1 MTRRHTRAANSS
13 AVECFKG
20 SIAQSS
26 SGIEKNEESSQT
38 ISTFFLLR
46 VIARASARHGH
57 KKRSFS
63 CSQTLLVAFFTSPKS
78 KT

>member
-1 MTRRHTRAANSS
+1 MTRRHTSAASSS
-13 AVECFKG
+13 AVECFSG
-20 SIAQSS
+20 NIAQSA
-26 SGIEKNEESSQT
+26 SGIEKNDASSQT

-46 VIARASARHGH
+46 VIARASARQGH

-78 KT
+78 NT